1 MEQELLAIILAAAP
15 SISAIGG
22 IIAAVVK
29 IISIIKN
36 HYSQMKKE
44 LEKIRIDKSEE
55 YKQLEEYNKRV
66 LRENCELKKEIREL
80 VAKIDKVVR

>member
-1 MEQELLAIILAAAP
+1 MEQEILAIILAAAP